1 MLSLSLRKSFL
12 FIILIIGFILLWY
25 PQRIVAASVLIDAFD
40 QNPTQFLTVACCSG
54 TGASAVD
61 NTGVLGG
68 ERDIETTM
76 LTGFF
81 GTQNVFAGPPL
92 NSLYHAQQPLMTGTT
107 RVSWDGNDDN
117 PTTPDPT
124 GLGGADFT
132 DGGSNSGLQIH
143 INAANGP
150 ADLVFTAYTNGANIS
165 TATLSLS
172 GSITNQSFFIPFAN
186 FTVVAGAGADFA
198 NMGAFELLIDGSGT
212 PGFQI
217 FLNTLVLSSYD
228 FGDLPAAYNLTTLAD
243 DGARHFI
250 GDLFLG
256 AAVDGEADGL
266 ESINA
271 DGDDTNSTDDEDG
284 VSAVGTWVVG
294 TNGGLV
300 DVTASGA
307 GCLSGWID
315 WDNNN
320 NFSDLGD
327 DAIVMAEVTAGTN
340 TISFDIPAGTVLANT
355 TFFSRFRLVP
365 DTGTSPDCSDDTPVD
380 LTGEVSNGEVEDHLL
395 LPLVGLFIDDVTV
408 DEGAGSANFTVSL
421 AAMVAVA
428 VDVDFATT
436 NGTAV
441 APGDYT
447 PISSTVT
454 IPTNT
459 ISTTISIIIIDDQL
473 AESPE
478 TFMVDLSNAANATI
492 VDGQGVGTITDNDNI
507 PVANN
512 DFYTTAEDTVLNIVA
527 SGVLTND
534 VDIDL
539 DPLTAVL
546 DAGPTNGAVNL
557 NLDGSFTYT
566 PTANFNGT
574 DSFTYHANDGFNNSN
589 IADVTITVTPVNDP
603 LMAVDDTITTN
614 EDTPVTIPVMAN
626 DTDVDGDANV
636 VTVTLPAIGTALI
649 NPDNT
654 IVYTPNAEA
663 SGTDNFSYTLS
674 DGLFTDTATV
684 TVTITAIND
693 PPIAINDSDTVLEES
708 TVATNVLNNDSDVD
722 GNIDPTTLSIVTG
735 PTNGIAIP
743 DPATGVITYTPN
755 LNFDQVDSY
764 DYQICDDG
772 SPLPSACATATV
784 VITVTAV
791 NDPPIAVDDTANT
804 TEDVAV
810 LIDVLA
816 NDNNV
821 DTNDTLAVT
830 AVTQP
835 ANGTATINPDSTVTY
850 SPTLNFNGIDNF
862 GYTVSDG
869 VFTDTAL
876 VTITVNNVNDIPV
889 VTISAVATP
898 TLEGTPIQFDA
909 SINDPGRAANGG
921 GDILW
926 DFGDGTTI
934 TGTLTPNH
942 AYADDGPFTV
952 TLTYTDTEGAS
963 GSDTLALN
971 IANVPPAVTAGP
983 DQTITLGTA
992 ATFNGSFSDP
1002 GTLDTHFI
1010 QWDLGDG
1017 NSVFNTLTPNHS
1029 YTNPGTYTVTLMV
1042 MDDDNGTGTDQ
1053 LIVNVVTTNTPTI
1066 YLPLILNNTVSAPD
1080 LEIQMLAVT
1089 ADDVTIVIENTGNQ
1103 AVADSFWVDLYIDPD
1118 PVPTGVNQTWD
1129 QLSEEGIVWGIT
1141 DISSLVPGG
1150 NLVLNLSHPSLNAA
1164 LTDFSGIFTA
1174 GMEIYVQVDSANT
1187 VRPSGGVIETHEILN
1202 GPYNNIA
1209 HITVQ

>member
-1 MLSLSLRKSFL
+1 
-12 FIILIIGFILLWY
+12 
-25 PQRIVAASVLIDAFD
+25 
-40 QNPTQFLTVACCSG
+40 
-54 TGASAVD
+54 
-61 NTGVLGG
+61 
-68 ERDIETTM
+68 
-76 LTGFF
+76 
-81 GTQNVFAGPPL
+81 
-92 NSLYHAQQPLMTGTT
+92 
-107 RVSWDGNDDN
+107 
-117 PTTPDPT
+117 
-124 GLGGADFT
+124 
-132 DGGSNSGLQIH
+132 
-143 INAANGP
+143 
-150 ADLVFTAYTNGANIS
+150 
-165 TATLSLS
+165 
-172 GSITNQSFFIPFAN
+172 
-186 FTVVAGAGADFA
+186 
-198 NMGAFELLIDGSGT
+198 
-212 PGFQI
+212 
-217 FLNTLVLSSYD
+217 
-228 FGDLPAAYNLTTLAD
+228 
-243 DGARHFI
+243 
-250 GDLFLG
+250 
-256 AAVDGEADGL
+256 
-266 ESINA
+266 
-271 DGDDTNSTDDEDG
+271 
-284 VSAVGTWVVG
+284 
-294 TNGGLV
+294 
-300 DVTASGA
+300 
-307 GCLSGWID
+307 
-315 WDNNN
+315 
-320 NFSDLGD
+320 
-327 DAIVMAEVTAGTN
+327 
-340 TISFDIPAGTVLANT
+340 
-355 TFFSRFRLVP
+355 
-365 DTGTSPDCSDDTPVD
+365 
-380 LTGEVSNGEVEDHLL
+380 
-395 LPLVGLFIDDVTV
+395 
-408 DEGAGSANFTVSL
+408 
-421 AAMVAVA
+421 
-428 VDVDFATT
+428 
-436 NGTAV
+436 
-441 APGDYT
+441 
-447 PISSTVT
+447 
-454 IPTNT
+454 
-459 ISTTISIIIIDDQL
+459 
-473 AESPE
+473 
-478 TFMVDLSNAANATI
+478 
-492 VDGQGVGTITDNDNI
+492 
-507 PVANN
+507 
-512 DFYTTAEDTVLNIVA
+512 
-527 SGVLTND
+527 
-534 VDIDL
+534 
-539 DPLTAVL
+539 
-546 DAGPTNGAVNL
+546 
-557 NLDGSFTYT
+557 
-566 PTANFNGT
+566 
-574 DSFTYHANDGFNNSN
+574 
-589 IADVTITVTPVNDP
+589 
-603 LMAVDDTITTN
+603 MAVDDTITTN
-614 EDTPVTIPVMAN
+614 EDTPVTIPVLAN

-654 IVYTPNAEA
+654 ITYTPNAEA

-804 TEDVAV
+804 LEDVAV